1 MIKVAIADDHP
12 LVREGLK
19 TMLNNSPEAGIS
31 LVNEVDSGIALV
43 QLLNEVEV
51 DVVLMDISMPELDG
65 IQATRQIKQQHP
77 LVKVLILSMLEDER
91 FVAEAMQAG
100 AAGYLTKMVSRKE
113 LVRAIQITAGGE
125 LYIGTHISLKLL
137 GKTPLQATTV
147 PVFEENPGKNPE
159 ENPEKNLTKREL
171 EVLSLIAQGYTTTQ
185 MADKLFTSKRTIE
198 SHRQHLLE
206 KTNSKNTAALM
217 AYAATH
223 YLLK

>member
-31 LVNEVDSGIALV
+31 LVDEVDSGTGMI

-65 IQATRQIKQQHP
+65 LQVTRRIKQQHP
-77 LVKVLILSMLEDER
+77 LIKVLILSMLEDER

-100 AAGYLTKMVSRKE
+100 AAGYLTKTINRKE

-125 LYIGTHISLKLL
+125 VYFGTHISLKLL
-137 GKTPLQATTV
+137 GKIPIEGSRILM
-147 PVFEENPGKNPE
+147 PE
-159 ENPEKNLTKREL
+159 IKSESNLTKREL
-171 EVLSLIAQGYTTTQ
+171 EVLGLIAQGY
-185 MADKLFTSKRTIE
+185 KG
-198 SHRQHLLE
+198 
-206 KTNSKNTAALM
+206 
-217 AYAATH
+217 
-223 YLLK
+223 

>member
-31 LVNEVDSGIALV
+31 LVDEVNSGTDLV

-51 DVVLMDISMPELDG
+51 NVVLMDINMPEIDG
-65 IQATRQIKQQHP
+65 LQATRQIKQQHP
-77 LVKVLILSMLEDER
+77 LVKVLILTMLEDER

-100 AAGYLTKMVSRKE
+100 AAGYLTKTVCRKE

-125 LYIGTHISLKLL
+125 VYFGTHISLKLL
-137 GKTPLQATTV
+137 GKMPLEGSKMPMPEAKS
-147 PVFEENPGKNPE
+147 EN
-159 ENPEKNLTKREL
+159 NLTKREL

-185 MADKLFTSKRTIE
+185 MADKLFNSKRTIE

-206 KTNSKNTAALM
+206 KTNSKNTAALI

-223 YLLK
+223 HLLK

>member
-19 TMLNNSPEAGIS
+19 TMLNNSPDAGIS
-31 LVNEVDSGIALV
+31 MIDEVDSGTDLV
-43 QLLNEVEV
+43 QLLNQVEV
-51 DVVLMDISMPELDG
+51 DVVLMDISMPDMDG
-65 IQATRQIKQQHP
+65 LQATRQIKQQHP

-91 FVAEAMQAG
+91 FVVEAMQAG
-100 AAGYLTKMVSRKE
+100 ATGYLTKTVGRKE

-125 LYIGTHISLKLL
+125 VYIGTHISLKLL
-137 GKTPLQATTV
+137 GSMPLKGSNIPIT
-147 PVFEENPGKNPE
+147 EEKPE
-159 ENPEKNLTKREL
+159 SNLTKREL

-206 KTNSKNTAALM
+206 KTNSKNTASLI
-217 AYAATH
+217 AYAASH
-223 YLLK
+223 HLLN

>member
-19 TMLNNSPEAGIS
+19 IMLNNSPEAGIS
-31 LVNEVDSGIALV
+31 LVNEVDSGTGMI

-51 DVVLMDISMPELDG
+51 DVVLMDISMPEIDG
-65 IQATRQIKQQHP
+65 LQATRQIKQQYP

-91 FVAEAMQAG
+91 FIAEAMQAG
-100 AAGYLTKMVSRKE
+100 AAGYLTKTVNRKE

-125 LYIGTHISLKLL
+125 VYFGTHISLKLL
-137 GKTPLQATTV
+137 GKMPI
-147 PVFEENPGKNPE
+147 EESKMLMPE
-159 ENPEKNLTKREL
+159 AKSKSNLTKREL
-171 EVLSLIAQGYTTTQ
+171 EVLGLIAQGYTTTQ

-223 YLLK
+223 HLL

>member
-31 LVNEVDSGIALV
+31 LVDEVDSATGLV
-43 QLLNEVEV
+43 ELLNEVDI
-51 DVVLMDISMPELDG
+51 DVVLMDINMPEIDG
-65 IQATRQIKQQHP
+65 LQATRQIKLQYP

-100 AAGYLTKMVSRKE
+100 AAGYLTKTVNRKE

-125 LYIGTHISLKLL
+125 VYIGTHISLKLL
-137 GKTPLQATTV
+137 GKV
-147 PVFEENPGKNPE
+147 PVEVNKMPIPE
-159 ENPEKNLTKREL
+159 EKAESNLTKREF

-185 MADKLFTSKRTIE
+185 IADKLFTSKRTIE

-206 KTNSKNTAALM
+206 KTNSKNTPSLI

-223 YLLK
+223 HLLK